1 MEDVLLMKETVG
13 EQVQIKATE
22 GIRAYQ
28 MAKVMTEVGT
38 TRICTSSSLL
48 ILQEFDEL
56 YHFDE

>member
-28 MAKVMTEVGT
+28 MAKVMTEAGT
-38 TRICTSSSLL
+38 TRIGTSSSLL